1 MRMST
6 RHTLTAGVFLAVL
19 SALVLFFENLVAV
32 SLDESDYLSCSLD
45 HSEVALDVATAGA
58 CLAAATAFGFGL
70 ARRPRPAFVAVG
82 MQALFSVIWVL
93 LGGLDAAGCP
103 NRT

>member
-1 MRMST
+1 MST
-6 RHTLTAGVFLAVL
+6 RYTLTAAVFLAVL

-32 SLDESDYLSCSLD
+32 TLDESDYLSCSLD
-45 HSEVALDVATAGA
+45 HSKVALNLATAGV

-70 ARRPRPAFVAVG
+70 AHRPRPAFVAVG
-82 MQALFSVIWVL
+82 VEALFGVIWVL
-93 LGGLDAAGCP
+93 LGGFDAAGCP